1 MFFKLSWKIKK
12 LWKKSEELFKSIIT
26 LYFNNVFMKLLTKD
40 LIKDFRKIWN
50 QEEIE
55 DPIFICK
62 FFNPCW
68 PWTWYASE
76 YDEEN
81 KIFFWY
87 VDLIHKE
94 WGYFSLGELESLH
107 LPYWLKI
114 ERDLHFT
121 PCRFSDIKR
130 TF

>member
-1 MFFKLSWKIKK
+1 
-12 LWKKSEELFKSIIT
+12 
-26 LYFNNVFMKLLTKD
+26 MKLLTKD
-40 LIKDFRKIWN
+40 LIKDFRKIGN

-62 FFNPCW
+62 FFNPCG
-68 PWTWYASE
+68 PGTWYASE

-81 KIFFWY
+81 KIFFGY

-94 WGYFSLGELESLH
+94 WGYFSLGELESLQ
-107 LPYWLKI
+107 LPYGLKI